1 MLPLSAFF
9 FPFNQLPLNVA
20 TNCTF
25 GFCLRLGVLTFFF
38 FFFIY
43 ACISEDTMHC
53 SVGPIYCLRDPQI
66 LYSGKKNIKN
76 WSHSILHIILL

>member
-20 TNCTF
+20 TNCKF

-38 FFFIY
+38 YIFFY
-43 ACISEDTMHC
+43 ACISKDTMHYL
-53 SVGPIYCLRDPQI
+53 VGPMHYLWDPQI
-66 LYSGKKNIKN
+66 LYTEKK
-76 WSHSILHIILL
+76 H